1 MHHFFVGIMLFFV
14 GVRVRHVTKVQVV
27 SWFGTEVQF
36 LSVAP
41 LPWRQP
47 TRGSWSRSVAQL
59 HWYTISEQEPGN
71 HGLLHSCFG
80 WLGLDQLK
88 RASARKC
95 HKSFQ
100 HWTIAHFVEAS
111 LRAMIGP
118 SIHRIFMNLPGSQQN
133 DIAQLTQQCVSCEAL
148 NGFVCIWFCTVL
160 FRSGCTDS
168 DWFTFGTCWVST
180 LKSVSTCWEMLETL
194 GYT

>member
-59 HWYTISEQEPGN
+59 HRYTISEQEPGN

-88 RASARKC
+88 RATARKW

-111 LRAMIGP
+111 LRAISIDSSNFHEP
-118 SIHRIFMNLPGSQQN
+118 SRIAAEWHR
-133 DIAQLTQQCVSCEAL
+133 AAHAAVCQLR
-148 NGFVCIWFCTVL
+148 GFEWLCMYMVL

-168 DWFTFGTCWVST
+168 DWFTFGTCWVSM
-180 LKSVSTCWEMLETL
+180 LKSVSKCWEMLETL